1 MIVEEGML
9 IVVEVIK
16 TLLESKLWFWKLKS
30 KYDRASFLIE
40 RTSYNCEEFYSKAR
54 SNAAILRSV
63 AWIGLKSLGW
73 ISLLLFVFSSMEG
86 YIRSN
91 TNFLTP
97 LSEEKVDFHLE
108 QLRLYTQILTAIFSI
123 YFATIGIILSSGYT
137 KLRRDIIQLLVTE
150 QVGNVY
156 SRLLV
161 FSAMFCLCATV
172 FKSLDFNPSLMIYI
186 TGTLL
191 TVVSTL
197 TLFPLGQ
204 RLFNF
209 FDLNQLAHI
218 EVIPRIVRHIENAA
232 KSSNSISLANHH
244 SKKAQIAFKQ
254 LCYIDEQVKIDKTRL
269 GDSLP
274 ALSRDYSLLLQHYL
288 SEKHRINHQSYW
300 FPRLQKHKQWFLSGD
315 TATHSALQ
323 TSSQLATEEEI
334 NYQWLET
341 EIIERLAQHIELAF
355 NSGDFKLGL
364 DLLGQLSS
372 RISIYAGQLQLEIG
386 MREVQRVQE
395 ILVTAFSITKQVD
408 NEDDKKLLIGIADM
422 WAALGSSLCLET
434 MRRMINFEKE
444 LSQFFDN
451 DVWTN
456 KSLQSLPALLQ
467 VELGFIIKSIEFEI
481 SIEGKRLSKPKFVQ
495 QLAVQKLLKH
505 YAKILHDVDN
515 FYTTMVQSFI
525 QSLIKLKMQEAAT
538 QVILASLH
546 NYWKLPRWYGDIS
559 TLIDRYNLLEHHSQ
573 EVNAFPKIDITA
585 MNGRLSNSRATAIEM
600 LSKPDIVGHVFE
612 NGHNDELP
620 DYFGHVYFELA
631 EACRDALEEN
641 DHEKLNRTFPMFMVL
656 AFQASDSKFLDP
668 DLDVNQEYR
677 THLVSSVLIDIMS
690 ILGLAVLYSS
700 YFENAQL
707 SELALKQFNA
717 RIDSV
722 PDKRLYLKRM
732 VLLSDPHKFSFS
744 ASPRDMI
751 RLNWKMSFEQRMRKD
766 GYSDR
771 LTRSRGKEHTNKII
785 REFIRSPFSEVS
797 HLFIAVHILPQLGP
811 VDFEINH
818 SISSLSDRFTESSEE

>member
-40 RTSYNCEEFYSKAR
+40 RTSYNFEESYSKAR

-73 ISLLLFVFSSMEG
+73 ISLLLFVISSMEG

-97 LSEEKVDFHLE
+97 LSEERIDFHLE
-108 QLRLYTQILTAIFSI
+108 QLRLYAQMLTAIFSI

-172 FKSLDFNPSLMIYI
+172 FKSFDFNPSLMIYI

-218 EVIPRIVRHIENAA
+218 EVIPRIARHIENAA
-232 KSSNSISLANHH
+232 KLSNSISLANHH

-269 GDSLP
+269 GYSLP
-274 ALSRDYSLLLQHYL
+274 ALSHDYSLLLQHYL
-288 SEKHRINHQSYW
+288 GEKHRINHQSYW

-315 TATHSALQ
+315 TVTHSALQ

-355 NSGDFKLGL
+355 SSGDFKLGL

-372 RISIYAGQLQLEIG
+372 RTSIYAGQLQLEIG

-395 ILVTAFSITKQVD
+395 ILIAAFSITKQVD
-408 NEDDKKLLIGIADM
+408 DEDDKKLLIGIADM

-444 LSQFFDN
+444 LSQFFEN
-451 DVWTN
+451 DVWTK

-495 QLAVQKLLKH
+495 QLAVQRLLKH

-515 FYTTMVQSFI
+515 FYTTMVPSFI

-559 TLIDRYNLLEHHSQ
+559 TLIDGYNLLEHHSE
-573 EVNAFPKIDITA
+573 EVNAFPKIDIAA
-585 MNGRLSNSRATAIEM
+585 MNERLSNSRADAIEM
-600 LSKPDIVGHVFE
+600 LSKP
-612 NGHNDELP
+612 
-620 DYFGHVYFELA
+620 
-631 EACRDALEEN
+631 
-641 DHEKLNRTFPMFMVL
+641 
-656 AFQASDSKFLDP
+656 
-668 DLDVNQEYR
+668 
-677 THLVSSVLIDIMS
+677 
-690 ILGLAVLYSS
+690 
-700 YFENAQL
+700 
-707 SELALKQFNA
+707 
-717 RIDSV
+717 
-722 PDKRLYLKRM
+722 
-732 VLLSDPHKFSFS
+732 
-744 ASPRDMI
+744 
-751 RLNWKMSFEQRMRKD
+751 
-766 GYSDR
+766 
-771 LTRSRGKEHTNKII
+771 
-785 REFIRSPFSEVS
+785 
-797 HLFIAVHILPQLGP
+797 
-811 VDFEINH
+811 
-818 SISSLSDRFTESSEE
+818 